1 MSFREFHYRW
11 EFNLESSPEQL
22 WPLVADTNR
31 FNRDTGV
38 PSVEAVGQG
47 DGLTRRLRL
56 SSFGIPIEWEEQP
69 FEWVRPQRF
78 GVVRRYTK
86 GPIAELRVLAE
97 LTLRAANHSA
107 DESQYSHTGTKLVY
121 EIWAKPRNFLGQ
133 IAIPIQIGIISR
145 RNFARTIRKY
155 DELARHESVAEVIR
169 AAKVQFTPGGR
180 TRLVELGERLIAGGV
195 AEELVALLVDHV
207 ENADDFA
214 LSRIRPYQ
222 LAAQWQKSRRDL
234 LELCFDATRAGMLD
248 LQWNL
253 ICPVCRGGDARDSLG
268 ELCESVH
275 CAGCNIDF
283 SVNFEQ
289 SVELTFRPNPSI
301 RHLDIETFC
310 VGGPQVTPHIVAQQL
325 LPARGERLVAIEL
338 EEGRYRLRTSDLP
351 GWQHLR
357 VSTDGPCG
365 IPLRAGAD
373 GWTDGELSIAKHCEL
388 RFENATEKEQL
399 FVLERTRWSDEA
411 ATAAEV
417 TALQMFRD
425 LFATEALRPGE
436 QISVGTLTVLF
447 TDLKNSTRLYREIG
461 DATAF
466 GRVMNHFD
474 VLKHAIAEHDG
485 ALVKTIGDAVMAVFR
500 RPANALRAMVDAQT
514 RLRNPPD
521 GLLPLTLK
529 AGLHT
534 GPCIAVTLNDRLDY
548 FGSTVNLAAR
558 LEGQSTGDDVIIS
571 SAVYADPEVREL
583 LKTCE
588 GGFGATP
595 FSIPLK
601 GFDDEQFELWRV
613 ARPDAQRVSAVSG
626 SDRIGEST

>member
-1 MSFREFHYRW
+1 MSFQEFHYRW
-11 EFNLESSPEQL
+11 EYDLDSSPEQL

-38 PSVEAVGQG
+38 PSVETVGEAKG
-47 DGLTRRLRL
+47 NARRLRL
-56 SSFGIPIEWEEQP
+56 STFGIPIEWEEQP

-97 LTLRAANHSA
+97 LTPRELTNNDDA
-107 DESQYSHTGTKLVY
+107 DRGAGAPTGTKLTYDV
-121 EIWAKPRNFLGQ
+121 WAKPRNFLGRL
-133 IAIPIQIGIISR
+133 AIPVQIGIISA
-145 RNFARTIRKY
+145 RNFARTFRKY
-155 DELARHESVAEVIR
+155 DKSAGEEAVLEESR
-169 AAKVQFTPGGR
+169 ASRVQFAPRGR
-180 TRLVELGERLIAGGV
+180 ARLIELGERLLAGG
-195 AEELVALLVDHV
+195 ANEELVALLVDHL

-214 LSRIRPYQ
+214 LVRIRPYQ
-222 LAAQWQKSRRDL
+222 LAARWSKPRREL
-234 LELCFDATRAGMLD
+234 LELCFDATRVGILD

-253 ICPVCRGGDARDSLG
+253 ICPMCRGGDAKDSLA

-283 SVNFEQ
+283 NVNFEQ

-301 RHLDIETFC
+301 RHIQVETFC
-310 VGGPQVTPHIVAQQL
+310 VGGPQVTPHIAAQQL
-325 LPARGERLVAIEL
+325 LPARAKRAVAIRL
-338 EEGRYRLRTSDLP
+338 EAGRYRLRTSGLR
-351 GWQHLR
+351 GWQPLR
-357 VSTDGPCG
+357 VTDEGPCG
-365 IPLRAGAD
+365 TTLRACAE
-373 GWTDGELSIAKHCEL
+373 GWTDGELPIAKQCEL
-388 RFENATEKEQL
+388 QLENGTDEDQL
-399 FVLERTRWSDEA
+399 FILERTQWSDEA

-474 VLKHAIAEHDG
+474 VLKQAISEHEG

-500 RPANALRAMVDAQT
+500 HPANALRAMLEAQQ
-514 RLRNPPD
+514 RLAQPPD

-529 AGLHT
+529 AGMHT

-558 LEGQSTGDDVIIS
+558 LEGQSTGDDVVIS
-571 SAVYADPEVREL
+571 TAVYADTEVREL
-583 LKTCE
+583 LTGARCE
-588 GGFGATP
+588 MTASRFEM
-595 FSIPLK
+595 PLK
-601 GFDDEQFELWRV
+601 GFDEERFELWRV
-613 ARPDAQRVSAVSG
+613 ARTDKG
-626 SDRIGEST
+626 